1 MDLFHSF
8 FHRCVIPGLATSMA
22 CGILLLVPE
31 NSAAQIPGEK
41 SANLGGRP
49 QVIAFVNQTTE
60 KLVVHWID
68 FDGVGREIGLMVPNQ
83 VAEITTFP
91 GHLTTFSSGSRR
103 VATFRASTI
112 SESAYAIAGSGS
124 GGGSGGGAVNPG
136 PTPVS
141 SQVSISSADFGGQNH
156 VTKQISLSRGGR
168 LAVDLDSNAST
179 GFAWGKQAF
188 NTDESIAR
196 QLSHEFRGPKTAMPG
211 AGGTEV
217 WTFEALRPGVTTL
230 IFNYSQGWTGGQ
242 KDARTLTVIITVR

>member
-1 MDLFHSF
+1 MDLSYSSL
-8 FHRCVIPGLATSMA
+8 HRCVIPGLATSMA
-22 CGILLLVPE
+22 CGTLLLTPE
-31 NSAAQIPGEK
+31 NSAAQNTGEK

-103 VATFRASTI
+103 VATFRASTL
-112 SESAYAIAGSGS
+112 SESAYAIAGPGS
-124 GGGSGGGAVNPG
+124 GAVNPG

-141 SQVSISSADFGGQNH
+141 SKVSISSADFSGQNH
-156 VTKQISLSRGGR
+156 VTRQITLSRGGQ

-179 GFAWGKQAF
+179 GFAWGKQAI
-188 NTDESIAR
+188 NTDASIAR
-196 QLSHEFRGPKTAMPG
+196 QLSHEFRGAKTAMPG
-211 AGGTEV
+211 APGIEV
-217 WTFEALRPGVTTL
+217 WTFEALRPGVTTV

-242 KDARTLTVIITVR
+242 KGARTLTVIITVR